1 MMHGDNQ
8 PSEQT
13 PHLAPAL
20 TALLLAAV
28 AVVTLGTYARSLEA
42 RSIGALAAAEVILDE
57 RGELYRL
64 KNQGTALQ
72 HAAFEADGLLPLYG
86 SSELNLL
93 RPYNRPFHATNLF
106 RDRPTGFAVFPVG
119 KQATTCL
126 ITQQK
131 LAAIGPALRGRKV
144 VVSLSFSWFFDGF
157 TAWTGGYAG
166 NFSPLHAGELAFNT
180 RLSLRL
186 RQDAARRMLQYPAT
200 VENRPLL
207 RFALESLADGSPL
220 GLACYDA
227 VLPLG
232 LLQNGILRWQDHL
245 NVVCYL
251 WKHPARTSAPG
262 SKPGGRPLDWP
273 SLYEEAVATYR
284 PSSDNNE
291 FGLDNKRWNLRFREE
306 TLRRKGTMSDAAF
319 LRNLEMSQEW
329 VDLDLLL
336 RVLTEF
342 GARPLLV
349 SMPIHGPWYDQ
360 SGVSYAARRVYYE
373 KLREVGARY
382 HAEVV
387 DFADHDSDRTF
398 CFDYKGHM
406 GPCGWVHYN
415 RVLDGFYH
423 DNLPPRAELPAR
435 DGRTGRGVRDARTD
449 QPTEGK
455 AL

>member
-1 MMHGDNQ
+1 M
-8 PSEQT
+8 
-13 PHLAPAL
+13 AAL
-20 TALLLAAV
+20 RV
-28 AVVTLGTYARSLEA
+28 YGRSLEA
-42 RSIGALAAAEVILDE
+42 RSIAALASAEAILDE

-72 HAAFEADGLLPLYG
+72 QAAFETDGLLPLYG

-93 RPYNRPFHATNLF
+93 RPYSRPFHATNLF

-144 VVSLSFSWFFDGF
+144 VISLSFSWFFDGF

-200 VENRPLL
+200 VADRPLL
-207 RFALESLADGSPL
+207 RIALENLADGSPL

-232 LLQNGILRWQDHL
+232 MLQNAILRWQDHL

-251 WKHPARTSAPG
+251 WKHPARTPSP
-262 SKPGGRPLDWP
+262 SSTSGGRPLDWAA
-273 SLYEEAVATYR
+273 LHREADATYR
-284 PSSDNNE
+284 PYSDNNE

-306 TLRRKGTMSDAAF
+306 TLRRRSTMSDEAF
-319 LRNLEMSQEW
+319 LRTLEMSQEW

-342 GARPLLV
+342 GARPLLL

-360 SGVSYAARRVYYE
+360 CGVTYAARRVYYE
-373 KLREVGARY
+373 RLRAGRCPLSRGGRRLRRSRRRSDLLLRLQGAHESLRVGVLQPGPRRILSRRAPAPGRALRPRRAVGPGRREV
-382 HAEVV
+382 
-387 DFADHDSDRTF
+387 
-398 CFDYKGHM
+398 
-406 GPCGWVHYN
+406 
-415 RVLDGFYH
+415 
-423 DNLPPRAELPAR
+423 
-435 DGRTGRGVRDARTD
+435 DARST
-449 QPTEGK
+449 PRRGK
-455 AL
+455 NCDLHK